1 MKFMLLYRGPA
12 TPMDQMTPEQSEQGM
27 QAWRAWMDKVGSAL
41 VDLGTPFASRSEVRG
56 DGSTGPAS
64 DLNGYTVVEAADI
77 DEARSLCDAHPFLS
91 DRTATFAVEIYELAP
106 IEM

>member
-12 TPMDQMTPEQSEQGM
+12 TPMDQIPPEQFEQIM
-27 QAWRAWMDKVGSAL
+27 QGWYDWRDKLGSGL
-41 VDLGTPFASRSEVRG
+41 VDFGTPFASGSEVRG
-56 DGSTGPAS
+56 DGSTGPAG
-64 DLNGYTVVEAADI
+64 DLHGYTVVEAADI

-91 DRTATFAVEIYELAP
+91 DRTAKFAVEIYELAP